1 MTHRPVLNRSLTTD
15 NWQLTTPQAIV
26 YSMSFC
32 WWAVALAAIFLIGM
46 TKSGF
51 GSGVGLMVVPMMT
64 LAMPH
69 IMPERQRGTL
79 GLVLPLLV
87 AGDLLAVYQYRK
99 LFSREIIRRLMRGT
113 IMGLIAGGLLL
124 AWFHNRPP
132 SMATLLI
139 RLEIGAEAVILV
151 SLNWWRAFRGN
162 RQKYQP
168 AAWKDDAVGAFAAT
182 SSTLAHAAG
191 PIISLYLL
199 PQQLGRDLFVGTSA
213 IYFFIVNTA
222 KLPVY
227 WYGNLFKE
235 ASPVFTF
242 RFLPVVFTGA
252 LFGWWVKSRINDR
265 LFSTIVYTVT
275 FVLGW
280 YLLLDAGYKLM
291 G

>member
-1 MTHRPVLNRSLTTD
+1 M
-15 NWQLTTPQAIV
+15 W
-26 YSMSFC
+26 YF
-32 WWAVALAAIFLIGM
+32 WWAVALSAIFLIGM

-51 GSGVGLMVVPMMT
+51 GSGVGLMVVPMVT

-69 IMPERQRGTL
+69 IMPDRQRGTL

-99 LFSREIIRRLMRGT
+99 LFSRQIIARLMRGT
-113 IMGLIAGGLLL
+113 IAGLILGGLLL
-124 AWFHNRPP
+124 AWFHNKPP
-132 SMATLLI
+132 ALATLLI
-139 RLEIGAEAVILV
+139 RLEIGAEAVVLV
-151 SLNWWRAFRGN
+151 ALNWWRAFRGHQQAY
-162 RQKYQP
+162 RS

-191 PIISLYLL
+191 PIIALYLL
-199 PQQLGRDLFVGTSA
+199 PQKLGRDLFVGTSA

-227 WYGNLFKE
+227 WYGNLFAE

-242 RFLPVVFTGA
+242 RFLPVVFIGA
-252 LFGWWVKSRINDR
+252 VFGWWVKNRINDR
-265 LFSTIVYTVT
+265 VFSAIIYGVT

-280 YLLLDAGYKLM
+280 YLLVDAGYQLVRSP
-291 G
+291 